1 MVLVNSFRGLGH
13 WSLGSIFLGLDKGDS
28 RMDKKQRVSRAY
40 SEGPGKDTESTSFQQ
55 ALLLLLTTLLKA
67 LFLLSCQ
74 RAAWPVKS
82 VAAFRPRARLPKA
95 SVNQDK

>member
-1 MVLVNSFRGLGH
+1 
-13 WSLGSIFLGLDKGDS
+13 
-28 RMDKKQRVSRAY
+28 MDKKQRVSTAY
-40 SEGPGKDTESTSFQQ
+40 SEGPGKDTESTSFLQ
-55 ALLLLLTTLLKA
+55 ALPLLFTA

-74 RAAWPVKS
+74 RAPRPVKS